1 MRGFIVF
8 IQLGDMLRRFITDRA
23 NAPKAN
29 AVYMGVH
36 CDAHIS
42 NILNSKIFISILW
55 ERA

>member
-8 IQLGDMLRRFITDRA
+8 IQLGDMLRKFITDRT

-29 AVYMGVH
+29 AVYIGVH